1 MSASPPPAV
10 APDAIF
16 DAVVVGGGP
25 GGLSA
30 ALWLARY
37 RRKALLVDAGEHR
50 NRWTEQA
57 HGYLGS
63 DPVDPAV
70 LLGRARSQLGRYDT
84 AACVQD
90 SVTAIRRSAGDGFTV
105 ELTGGTPVAARRIV
119 LATGVRDE
127 FPAVEGFFD
136 HYGASVFHCPSCD
149 GYEARDRR
157 VVVLGWGAQ
166 ITGFA
171 LELLDWAATVTVVTD
186 RESLAAAPPTGAPCS
201 IAASRSSRTGRPGS
215 SAPAVRSRPSRWP
228 AAPDCPA
235 TWRSSPSTTRR

>member
-63 DPVDPAV
+63 DPVDPAE

-90 SVTAIRRSAGDGFTV
+90 SVTAIRRSAGAV
-105 ELTGGTPVAARRIV
+105 ELLALVLVLAAGDRSAATESPAAEPSDRCVPARR
-119 LATGVRDE
+119 
-127 FPAVEGFFD
+127 
-136 HYGASVFHCPSCD
+136 
-149 GYEARDRR
+149 
-157 VVVLGWGAQ
+157 
-166 ITGFA
+166 
-171 LELLDWAATVTVVTD
+171 
-186 RESLAAAPPTGAPCS
+186 
-201 IAASRSSRTGRPGS
+201 
-215 SAPAVRSRPSRWP
+215 
-228 AAPDCPA
+228 
-235 TWRSSPSTTRR
+235 